1 MLKSSTPRDKMTR
14 RKRKEWFMPK
24 RKRPDPKKLAEDK
37 EALRKAVLTE
47 YCRIAF
53 DDIGNYVV
61 IGRDENGET
70 TVSYK
75 DGDSFPTLNVS
86 ELSKNRNGFKFKL
99 YSKESALV
107 RLGMY
112 LGLWKEKPEAA
123 DAEDLKTVEDLLKE
137 DD

>member
-1 MLKSSTPRDKMTR
+1 
-14 RKRKEWFMPK
+14 MPK

-75 DGDSFPTLNVS
+75 DGDSFSTLNIS

>member
-1 MLKSSTPRDKMTR
+1 MAP
-14 RKRKEWFMPK
+14 RKRKEWFTAK
-24 RKRPDPKKLAEDK
+24 KKKVDPKKLISDK
-37 EALRKAVLTE
+37 EALKKAVLTE
-47 YCRIAF
+47 YCRMAF

-61 IGRDENGET
+61 LGKDENGEVK
-70 TVSYK
+70 VSYREG
-75 DGDSFPTLNVS
+75 DGFPTVNVS
-86 ELSKNRNGFKFKL
+86 ELTKNRNGFKFKL

-123 DAEDLKTVEDLLKE
+123 DAEDLKTVEELLKE